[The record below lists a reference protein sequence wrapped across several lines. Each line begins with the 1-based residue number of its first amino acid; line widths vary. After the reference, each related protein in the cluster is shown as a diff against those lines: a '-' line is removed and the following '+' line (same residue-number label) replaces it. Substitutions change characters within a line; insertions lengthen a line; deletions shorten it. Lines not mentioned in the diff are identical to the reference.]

1 MKHDEVNH
9 PKHYTSGGIECI
21 QAIEAAL
28 TPEEMKGFLKGNII
42 KYTWR
47 ERHKGG
53 VESLAKAQ
61 WYLNR
66 LLGTDL
72 ASPLDMP
79 LPKLHVRREEDVIQ
93 GKREQ
98 QLVGQQRIAKTLGEA
113 LGINAELDAYD
124 KVEAHI
130 LKKEHM

>member
-9 PKHYTSGGIECI
+9 PQHYTSGGIECI

-53 VESLAKAQ
+53 VQSLAKAQ

-72 ASPLDMP
+72 ASPLDKP
-79 LPKLHVRREEDVIQ
+79 LPKLHVRREGDV
-93 GKREQ
+93 
-98 QLVGQQRIAKTLGEA
+98 VSGQQRIAKTLGEA
-113 LGINAELDAYD
+113 LGINQDAYD
-124 KVEAHI
+124 RTEGHEFQKDR
-130 LKKEHM
+130 L

>member
-79 LPKLHVRREEDVIQ
+79 LPKLHVRREGDVVQ
-93 GKREQ
+93 
-98 QLVGQQRIAKTLGEA
+98 GQQRIAKTLGEA

-130 LKKEHM
+130 FKKEHM